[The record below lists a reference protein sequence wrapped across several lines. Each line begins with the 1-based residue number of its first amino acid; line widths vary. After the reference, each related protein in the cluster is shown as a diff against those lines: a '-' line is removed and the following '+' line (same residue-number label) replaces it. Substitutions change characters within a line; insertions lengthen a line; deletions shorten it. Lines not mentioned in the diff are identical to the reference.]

1 MTAAERG
8 RCMKVKPNRKKKS
21 DALLQAATVQQ
32 TTLYELVEAVSE
44 YARNDAEVLATIVH
58 LVNSGQVRLV
68 GRLRNARIALPSG
81 GRLVA

>member
-1 MTAAERG
+1 
-8 RCMKVKPNRKKKS
+8 MKVKPNRKKKA

-44 YARNDAEVLATIVH
+44 FARNDAEVLATIVH

-68 GRLRNARIALPSG
+68 GRLRNARIVLPSG